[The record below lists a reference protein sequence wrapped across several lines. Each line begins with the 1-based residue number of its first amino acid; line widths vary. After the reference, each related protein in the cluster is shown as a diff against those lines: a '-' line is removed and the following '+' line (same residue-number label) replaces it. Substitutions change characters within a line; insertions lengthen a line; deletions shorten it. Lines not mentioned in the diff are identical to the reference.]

1 MAVSNKNAAA
11 RQGLVRTSG
20 VNPQLAQ
27 SLAVGQHF
35 RFIDSLPTIS
45 NQFADGVAVIDLP
58 VGLYTYRAFCLS
70 VGSTVGIGGP
80 ETISES
86 GGYRI
91 NWANINKYV
100 EAIDVEIDG
109 KVQISYTIDELMDM
123 NECMRWNVKDGFM
136 WMCFGSPGFFNDY
149 PLAEDAY
156 LLGTGDIRSLRLL
169 VKLKAAWAATMSL
182 RLVCEYAPIKRPV
195 GYIVTMRTQRYV
207 IPATGETTISDI
219 PHGVDLSA
227 IWVRGMNNKRING
240 FSLKVDDQLM
250 FDCLGS
256 SYAALAQLWGKDHA
270 QLAAGNLF
278 IDFWREGNPNK
289 SLASLTADAQVRR
302 NADIRLTL
310 DMGEAGA
317 EIKVITL
324 HSGLYQLQK

>member
-1 MAVSNKNAAA
+1 MAVSNANAAS
-11 RQGLVRTSG
+11 REGLVRTSG
-20 VNPQLAQ
+20 VNPEDAKRN
-27 SLAVGQHF
+27 AVPQHF

-70 VGSTVGIGGP
+70 LRNTVEIVG
-80 ETISES
+80 ETLAEAGKHRVS
-86 GGYRI
+86 
-91 NWANINKYV
+91 WALFSKYV
-100 EAIDVEIDG
+100 ESVDVEIDG
-109 KVQISYTIDELMDM
+109 KVQVSYTADELMDF
-123 NECMRWNVKDGFM
+123 NEAMRWNVKAGFM
-136 WMCFGSPGFFNDY
+136 WICFGAPGFFNDY

-156 LLGTGDIRSLRLL
+156 LLGTGNIRSLRLL
-169 VKLKAAWAATMSL
+169 VKLKAAWPATMSL
-182 RLVCEYAPIKRPV
+182 KLACEYAPVSRPV

-227 IWVRGMNNKRING
+227 IWVRGMNGKRIDD
-240 FSLKVDDQLM
+240 FMLKVDDQLM
-250 FDCLGS
+250 FDCS
-256 SYAALAQLWGKDHA
+256 SAEYAALGQLWGKDHS

-289 SLASLTADAQVRR
+289 GLASLTADAMVRR

-310 DMGEAGA
+310 NMGEAGA
-317 EIKVITL
+317 EIKIVTM
-324 HSGLYQLQK
+324 HCGVWALQK